1 MTNNR
6 KPLKLTEQNFQ
17 DQVLQRIDPIL
28 VDFWA
33 DWCGPCHMIA
43 PVIEELAETF
53 ADEVTVAKLN
63 VDEYPE
69 VARRYGIQ
77 SLPTLLFFKDGQVQ
91 DQLVGAASKGV
102 ISTKLQTLIDG
113 Q

>member
-77 SLPTLLFFKDGQVQ
+77 SLPTLLFFKDGQVR